1 MFCKVETIGLMGM
14 NAFPVDVE
22 IEISRGI
29 ERFDIVGLADI
40 SVKESRERIKSAFR
54 SSMFKFPAANVVVNL
69 APADV
74 KKAGSTHDL
83 AIAER
88 ADRIFRMDNGILK
101 LERDYIGGNKKTID
115 TF

>member
-1 MFCKVETIGLMGM
+1 MV
-14 NAFPVDVE
+14 
-22 IEISRGI
+22 
-29 ERFDIVGLADI
+29 
-40 SVKESRERIKSAFR
+40 
-54 SSMFKFPAANVVVNL
+54 
-69 APADV
+69 
-74 KKAGSTHDL
+74 THDL

>member
-40 SVKESRERIKSAFR
+40 SVKESRGRIKSAFR
-54 SSMFKFPAANVVVNL
+54 SSMLHLVW
-69 APADV
+69 
-74 KKAGSTHDL
+74 
-83 AIAER
+83 I
-88 ADRIFRMDNGILK
+88 
-101 LERDYIGGNKKTID
+101 
-115 TF
+115 